1 MSRPNR
7 AAPVT
12 RRAPFAALAL
22 MSLLPFAAGCAA
34 LHDHPPRGAA
44 DGLQTA
50 ASEARKDD
58 TEKKKVLATEPPT
71 HETPPTVVE
80 VEYASCDEPEQ
91 HVAAAPAG
99 PHRRFLE
106 GWDIG
111 VVAGGAASGG
121 SMLAPGADLG
131 LRGGYAIT
139 PLTHADLSLIYGA
152 RRWGGASGFIG
163 AFDSPYEITA
173 DLSVRRAITRDGRPI
188 GLSPMLGVQLASV
201 GWDYRHPVV
210 ADDGS
215 GPRLVGDDLLDFYA
229 PYAGLATRLIDSP
242 RMRLDWVIKAGARFY
257 DTSTWEGFAN
267 DSFRA
272 TGFVQVQLETH
283 FPF

>member
-7 AAPVT
+7 VAPVT
-12 RRAPFAALAL
+12 RRAPLAALAFI
-22 MSLLPFAAGCAA
+22 SLIPLAAGCAA

-44 DGLQTA
+44 DGLQA
-50 ASEARKDD
+50 AAHEASKDD
-58 TEKKKVLATEPPT
+58 TEKKKVLATEPPR
-71 HETPPTVVE
+71 HETPSPAVE
-80 VEYASCDEPEQ
+80 VETVSCDEPEQ
-91 HVAAAPAG
+91 HVAPAPPAR
-99 PHRRFLE
+99 HRRFLE

-111 VVAGGAASGG
+111 VVAGGAASSGA
-121 SMLAPGADLG
+121 MLEPGADLG
-131 LRGGYAIT
+131 LRGGYAIS
-139 PLTHADLSLIYGA
+139 PLTHADLSLTYGA

-163 AFDSPYEITA
+163 AFDSPYEITT
-173 DLSVRRAITRDGRPI
+173 DLSIRQAITRNGRPM
-188 GLSPMLGVQLASV
+188 GLSPMLGFQLTSV
-201 GWDYRHPVV
+201 GWDFRHPVV

-215 GPRLVGDDLLDFYA
+215 GPRVLSSDLLDSYA

-242 RMRLDWVIKAGARFY
+242 RMRLDWVIKGGVRFY

-267 DSFRA
+267 DSFHP